1 MKRFFDDIGMNR
13 NVILEVFDFRRL
25 LVIIVFKF
33 FLLM

>member
-25 LVIIVFKF
+25 LVIIVFIFF
-33 FLLM
+33 FLM